1 MKVLG
6 SGRVGDMNQRDRVQ
20 LITESLRREFPRL
33 DHSAKPIAGRL
44 VRLGTLFI
52 EAIER
57 VVVPFGLSANEYVIL
72 CVLRAS
78 GVPYALPP
86 RRINPLMS
94 LTSGGMTN
102 ILHALALRG
111 LIQRLPDPSD
121 RRGVLIR
128 MTPAAVKLIDEAIAA
143 HGAEEQ
149 RMIASLASKERL
161 ELQKLLSKL
170 LLSLDPVSVPAPPM
184 LAIHPASRSSAG
196 RKHAD
201 RKSTNAATNRATR
214 RIS

>member
-1 MKVLG
+1 M
-6 SGRVGDMNQRDRVQ
+6 VGDMDPRDRVQ
-20 LITESLRREFPRL
+20 LITASLRREFPHL

-57 VVVPFGLSANEYVIL
+57 VVAPFGLSANEYVIL

-78 GVPYALPP
+78 GAPYTLPP
-86 RRINPLMS
+86 RRINPLMN

-102 ILHALALRG
+102 ILHALAVRG

-128 MTPAAVKLIDEAIAA
+128 MTPAAVKLIDEALAA
-143 HGAEEQ
+143 HGIEEQ
-149 RMIASLASKERL
+149 RMIAALAPKERL

-170 LLSLDPVSVPAPPM
+170 LASLDPILVPVPPM
-184 LAIHPASRSSAG
+184 LAIHSTSRSPDG
-196 RKHAD
+196 RKHAE
-201 RKSTNAATNRATR
+201 RKSITLASSHATR
-214 RIS
+214 RAKPAR